1 MEGVVGP
8 KCKPPTPERV
18 CKGNG
23 HRHGHRFEGVVSESK
38 DAMIPRNN
46 EPHHHPIQS
55 SLPRGVVLLVD
66 EDANDLKHF
75 TTQLGRMGYSVRAFM
90 DYREAEECLEHEH
103 FDFVMVNLGSPAFEA
118 HRLVELTL
126 ARNRHTPVVV
136 LTRCLEMSCYLKA
149 MQLGAA
155 DYLEKPLAPA
165 EFERVVT
172 THCQPG
178 QGEISACAA

>member
-1 MEGVVGP
+1 MV
-8 KCKPPTPERV
+8 T
-18 CKGNG
+18 GN
-23 HRHGHRFEGVVSESK
+23 
-38 DAMIPRNN
+38 DN
-46 EPHHHPIQS
+46 PHLPSTQPC
-55 SLPRGVVLLVD
+55 LPRGRVLLVD
-66 EDANDLKHF
+66 EDEKDLKYF
-75 TTQLGRMGYSVRAFM
+75 TTLLGRMGHSVRAFIN
-90 DYREAEECLEHEH
+90 YQEAEGYLEHEH
-103 FDFVMVNLGSPAFEA
+103 FDFVIVNQGSPAFEA